1 MWQSSDAASTP
12 SIIDAVITKEI
23 NQALANFPLDA
34 QEKILTII
42 NSKKEKFK
50 GIIYTENAR
59 IIAESLKQSIEQLM
73 LKLLPLAS
81 LYARAPISKF
91 QVGAVSLG
99 ASGNLYLGGNMEFVG
114 QPLSMSVHA
123 EQSSITNAW
132 LNGEVGLSTI
142 AINYLPCGYC
152 RQYLN
157 ELVTAANLEIL
168 LPNKPPTRFVDFL
181 PHPFSPSDLG
191 LKGGLMQ
198 VENHSLQLQENSNDP
213 LILAALQAANKSYAP
228 YSQDYSGTALLT
240 TDGKIYTGQY
250 AENAAFNPSMS
261 PLQSAL
267 AQMNVGGNLYQ
278 DIKRTVLVERLP
290 SASLCSQLDTT
301 RSLLKSVSKVK
312 LEVVYLAKKA
322 KVGHLG
328 FS

>member
-1 MWQSSDAASTP
+1 
-12 SIIDAVITKEI
+12 
-23 NQALANFPLDA
+23 
-34 QEKILTII
+34 
-42 NSKKEKFK
+42 
-50 GIIYTENAR
+50 
-59 IIAESLKQSIEQLM
+59 
-73 LKLLPLAS
+73 
-81 LYARAPISKF
+81 
-91 QVGAVSLG
+91 
-99 ASGNLYLGGNMEFVG
+99 
-114 QPLSMSVHA
+114 
-123 EQSSITNAW
+123 
-132 LNGEVGLSTI
+132 
-142 AINYLPCGYC
+142 
-152 RQYLN
+152 
-157 ELVTAANLEIL
+157 
-168 LPNKPPTRFVDFL
+168 
-181 PHPFSPSDLG
+181 
-191 LKGGLMQ
+191 
-198 VENHSLQLQENSNDP
+198 LQENSNDP

-278 DIKRTVLVERLP
+278 DIKRAVLVERLP